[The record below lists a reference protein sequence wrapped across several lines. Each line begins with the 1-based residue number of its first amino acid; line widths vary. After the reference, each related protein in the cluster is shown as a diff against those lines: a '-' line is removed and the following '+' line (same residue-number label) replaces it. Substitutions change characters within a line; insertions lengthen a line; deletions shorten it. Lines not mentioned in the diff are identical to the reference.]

1 MRACRECGRTRSALP
16 NEPSVPSIQSE
27 RRALL
32 PIFLIVLVDIMG
44 MTIILPLLPFYAEE
58 FGASPRQIGL
68 LIATFAACQLL
79 SGPVLGQLADRFG
92 RKPLL
97 LISQIGTLIG
107 FFVLGRASSLT
118 MVFVSRAI
126 DGATAGN
133 LSLAQAYVSDVTSK
147 ENRAKSFGVIGI
159 AFGIGFLLGP
169 AISGFLSQYGHR
181 YPIYAAQGLSALSI
195 LATAL
200 LLPRAEP
207 RATVDDAGPAGRRL
221 ALFSWGRYAEYFRRP
236 LLASLLYQ
244 FFAFGFSF
252 ATFTSGFALFAERR
266 MTWDGQPF
274 GAKQVGYVF
283 AYAGF
288 LGIILQGGLIG
299 RLVKRYGE
307 ARLTGAGFAA
317 MGVGYA
323 VLAVVRSVPE
333 LLASAAVATFGQGS
347 LRPALTAQI
356 THNSGRDEQGLVLGI
371 AQSLMSVAQITAPL
385 ITGFL
390 IGHGMLH
397 AWALMAGA
405 GAAVG
410 LLLNLRQG
418 SRTVRAPS
426 TS

>member
-1 MRACRECGRTRSALP
+1 
-16 NEPSVPSIQSE
+16 
-27 RRALL
+27 
-32 PIFLIVLVDIMG
+32 LIVLVDIMG

-68 LIATFAACQLL
+68 LIATYAACQLL
-79 SGPVLGQLADRFG
+79 SGPLLGQLADRFG

-107 FFVLGRASSLT
+107 FFVLGRASSLA

-159 AFGIGFLLGP
+159 AFGVGFLLGP
-169 AISGFLSQYGHR
+169 AISGFLSHYGHR

-200 LLPRAEP
+200 LLPRAKP
-207 RATVDDAGPAGRRL
+207 RADAGDAGPGGRRL
-221 ALFSWGRYAEYFRRP
+221 ALLSWGRYAEYFRRP

-266 MTWDGQPF
+266 MTWEGQPF

-283 AYAGF
+283 AFAGF

-333 LLASAAVATFGQGS
+333 LLASAAVSTFGQGS

-356 THNSGRDEQGLVLGI
+356 THHSGRDEQGLVLGI

-405 GAAVG
+405 AAGVG
-410 LLLNLRQG
+410 LLLNFRQSAQAERVHG
-418 SRTVRAPS
+418 
-426 TS
+426 

>member
-97 LISQIGTLIG
+97 LISQVGTLIG

>member
-1 MRACRECGRTRSALP
+1 MST
-16 NEPSVPSIQSE
+16 PSQSE

-32 PIFLIVLVDIMG
+32 PIFLIVLVDILG
-44 MTIILPLLPFYAEE
+44 MTIIMPLLPFYAEE

-68 LIATFAACQLL
+68 IIATFAACQLV
-79 SGPVLGQLADRFG
+79 SGPLLGQLADRFG

-97 LISQIGTLIG
+97 LLSQVGTLLG
-107 FFVLGRASSLT
+107 FFVLGRATSLA

-147 ENRAKSFGVIGI
+147 ENRAKSFAIIGI

-169 AISGFLSQYGHR
+169 AISAFLAQYGHR

-200 LLPRAEP
+200 LLPRARP
-207 RATVDDAGPAGRRL
+207 QPALGDAGPGGRRL
-221 ALFSWGRYAEYFRRP
+221 ALFSWGRYAEYFQRP
-236 LLASLLYQ
+236 ALASLLYQ

-252 ATFTSGFALFAERR
+252 AAFTSGFALFAERR
-266 MTWDGQPF
+266 MTWNGEPF
-274 GAKQVGYVF
+274 GAKHVGYIF

-299 RLVKRYGE
+299 RLVKRFGE
-307 ARLTGAGFAA
+307 ARLTGAGFGA
-317 MGVGYA
+317 MAIGYGVMGA
-323 VLAVVRSVPE
+323 IRSIPE
-333 LLASAAVATFGQGS
+333 LLASATVATFGQGV

-385 ITGFL
+385 LTGFL
-390 IGHGMLH
+390 IGRDLLH
-397 AWALMAGA
+397 VWALMAGL
-405 GAAVG
+405 AACVG
-410 LLLNLRQG
+410 LVLNVRQRLRA
-418 SRTVRAPS
+418 SR
-426 TS
+426 

>member
-1 MRACRECGRTRSALP
+1 LRACRECGRTRSALP
-16 NEPSVPSIQSE
+16 NEPSVPNIQSE

-58 FGASPRQIGL
+58 FGASPRQVGL

-79 SGPVLGQLADRFG
+79 SGPLLGQLADRYG

-107 FFVLGRASSLT
+107 FFVLGRASSLA

-147 ENRAKSFGVIGI
+147 ENRAKSFAVIGI
-159 AFGIGFLLGP
+159 AFGVGFLLGP

-207 RATVDDAGPAGRRL
+207 RATVDDVAPAGRRL

-371 AQSLMSVAQITAPL
+371 AQSLMSVAQIVAPL
-385 ITGFL
+385 VSGFL

-405 GAAVG
+405 AAVAG
-410 LLLNLRQG
+410 LLLNLRQR
-418 SRTVRAPS
+418 SRLA
-426 TS
+426 

>member
-1 MRACRECGRTRSALP
+1 LRACRECGRTRSALP

-58 FGASPRQIGL
+58 FGASPRQVGL

-79 SGPVLGQLADRFG
+79 SGPLLGQLADRYG

-107 FFVLGRASSLT
+107 FFVLGRASSLA

-147 ENRAKSFGVIGI
+147 ENRAKSFAVIGI
-159 AFGIGFLLGP
+159 AFGVGFLLGP

-207 RATVDDAGPAGRRL
+207 RATVDDVAPAGRRL

-371 AQSLMSVAQITAPL
+371 AQSLMSVAQIVAPL
-385 ITGFL
+385 VSGFL

-405 GAAVG
+405 AAVAG
-410 LLLNLRQG
+410 LLLNLRQR
-418 SRTVRAPS
+418 SRLA
-426 TS
+426 